1 MVKNQKLPRNIVTP
15 TTKEKE
21 HDRPISLEDIVS
33 EGWMKQTDL
42 DYCVEK
48 TLAVFEKAQAMAAE
62 RGLILGDPKY
72 EFGRDV
78 ADGAIRLV
86 DEINTPDSSRYW
98 LRDSYAERHA
108 NGTEPEMIDKEFLR
122 LWFADR
128 CDPYND
134 ADLPA
139 APDALVAE
147 LSQRYIKLY
156 EMITGEAFVPPDP
169 AEDVDER
176 IARNVQRALEE
187 LK

>member
-1 MVKNQKLPRNIVTP
+1 MTP

-33 EGWMKQTDL
+33 EGWMNQSDL

-48 TLAVFEKAQAMAAE
+48 TLAVFQKAQTMAAE
-62 RGLILGDPKY
+62 RGLILVDTKY

-78 ADGAIRLV
+78 ADGAIRLI

-108 NGTEPEMIDKEFLR
+108 NGQEPEMIDKEFLR

-134 ADLPA
+134 VELPA
-139 APDALVAE
+139 APDALVVE

-156 EMITGEAFVPPDP
+156 EMITGEAFRVPDP

-176 IARNVQRALEE
+176 VARNVQRALEE